1 MVWDGAK
8 GAAVPYAEAVATAAL
23 EGSFDV
29 DGKKAI
35 TVLESLKRNQRPYTC
50 EWAEGVCG
58 ASAETIAEVARKY
71 ATGGPAY
78 LAFGQGGSDK
88 YSNPDIIGHAGMV
101 LGRDRDFWHTP
112 PAAALF
118 LHRKLG
124 GLYLLAARLKARVD
138 VASLAKAFVVT
149 AP

>member
-1 MVWDGAK
+1 MACEPLRHSGPYDFGK
-8 GAAVPYAEAVATAAL
+8 SDLAARIR
-23 EGSFDV
+23 D
-29 DGKKAI
+29 
-35 TVLESLKRNQRPYTC
+35 
-50 EWAEGVCG
+50 
-58 ASAETIAEVARKY
+58 
-71 ATGGPAY
+71 
-78 LAFGQGGSDK
+78 
-88 YSNPDIIGHAGMV
+88 AGMV